1 MKMVI
6 KEQKGKEEKTTVIEG
21 NEVTQVTKRV
31 KTEYDIRYEKEKL
44 VQIKFALNRETDS
57 EVIEWIKKMPRNNLG
72 KEGVCCKK
80 EGFK

>member
-57 EVIEWIKKMPRNNLG
+57 EVIEWIKS
-72 KEGVCCKK
+72 KEPQVV
-80 EGFK
+80 